1 MGNSVTET
9 RKKILVVAGE
19 ASGDILGANMIRAA
33 LELDSDLSF
42 YGVAGPRMQSVGCTL
57 LRPASDLAVMGLA
70 EVLRHLPRIWS
81 VYREIKG
88 ALHSKDMRPDVVV
101 LIDSPDFN
109 LRIAKMARKAGVPV
123 LYYVSPQVW
132 AWRRGRVRTIAR
144 DVDKLAALLPF
155 EPEYYAGLDIDVRY
169 VGHPLLDEAVVETSA
184 AEFRLQHGLERD
196 YPVIGLLPGSR
207 RNEIH
212 YALPAII
219 EAAKI
224 LKQRYPKAGFLLP
237 VASGLDRE
245 LLQQPIRAS
254 GLDVE
259 LVDDTIYTSVAACDV
274 VVAVSGTVTLQT
286 ALVQTPMVII
296 YKGSPFTYAIGKHLV
311 SISHFGLPNIVAGRR
326 VIPELLQ
333 HDATPEAIA
342 TEVECI
348 IEDPDYRDTMLADLG
363 EIRSRMGTPGCA
375 ERVARMVLE
384 LCQKGDFEKG

>member
-1 MGNSVTET
+1 MTER
-9 RKKILVVAGE
+9 RKKVLVVAGE

-33 LELDSDLSF
+33 LKLDPELEF
-42 YGVAGPRMQSVGCTL
+42 YGVAGPRMQSAGCSL
-57 LRPASDLAVMGLA
+57 LRPAADLAVMGLA
-70 EVLRHLPRIWS
+70 EVVRHLPRIWS
-81 VYREIKG
+81 VYRDIKR
-88 ALHSKDMRPDVVV
+88 ALIANDTRPDVVV

-109 LRIAKMARKAGVPV
+109 LRIAKLARKAEVPV

-144 DVDKLAALLPF
+144 DVDKLAAILPF

-169 VGHPLLDEAVVETSA
+169 VGHPLLDEAVAEISA
-184 AEFRLQHGLERD
+184 AEFRSQHDLEKAE
-196 YPVIGLLPGSR
+196 PVIGLLPGSR

-212 YALPAII
+212 YALPTIL
-219 EAAKI
+219 EAAQL
-224 LKQRYPKAGFLLP
+224 LKQRYPEVGFLLP
-237 VASGLDRE
+237 VAAGVDRA
-245 LLQQPIRAS
+245 LLQEPISAS

-259 LVDDTIYTSVAACDV
+259 LVDDTIYTSVAACDAV
-274 VVAVSGTVTLQT
+274 IAVSGTVTLQT

-333 HDATPEAIA
+333 HDAGPEAIA
-342 TEVECI
+342 TEIGHI
-348 IEDPDYRDTMLADLG
+348 IDDTDYRKTMLADLA

-375 ERVARMVLE
+375 ERVARMLLE
-384 LCQKGDFEKG
+384 LGEKGDFEKR

>member
-1 MGNSVTET
+1 VTER
-9 RKKILVVAGE
+9 RKKVLVVAGE

-33 LELDSDLSF
+33 LKLDPELEF
-42 YGVAGPRMQSVGCTL
+42 YGVAGPRMQSAGCSL
-57 LRPASDLAVMGLA
+57 LRPAADLAVMGLA
-70 EVLRHLPRIWS
+70 EVVRHLPRIWS
-81 VYREIKG
+81 VYRDIKR
-88 ALHSKDMRPDVVV
+88 ALIANDTRPDVVV

-109 LRIAKMARKAGVPV
+109 LRIAKLARKAEVPV

-144 DVDKLAALLPF
+144 DVDKLAAILPF

-169 VGHPLLDEAVVETSA
+169 VGHPLLDEAVAEISA
-184 AEFRLQHGLERD
+184 AEFRSQHDLEKAE
-196 YPVIGLLPGSR
+196 PVIGLLPGSR

-212 YALPAII
+212 YALPTIL
-219 EAAKI
+219 EAAQL
-224 LKQRYPKAGFLLP
+224 LKQRYPEVGFLLP
-237 VASGLDRE
+237 VAAGVDRA
-245 LLQQPIRAS
+245 LLQEPISAS

-259 LVDDTIYTSVAACDV
+259 LVDDTIYTSVAACDAV
-274 VVAVSGTVTLQT
+274 IAVSGTVTLQT

-333 HDATPEAIA
+333 HDAGPEAIA
-342 TEVECI
+342 TEIGHI
-348 IEDPDYRDTMLADLG
+348 IDDTDYRKTMLADLA

-375 ERVARMVLE
+375 ERVARMLLE
-384 LCQKGDFEKG
+384 LGEKGDFEKR

>member
-1 MGNSVTET
+1 MTQT
-9 RKKILVVAGE
+9 RKNILIVAGE

-33 LELDSDLSF
+33 LDIEPELYF
-42 YGVAGPRMQSVGCTL
+42 YGVAGPRMQSAGCAL

-70 EVLRHLPRIWS
+70 EVVRHLPRIWS
-81 VYREIKG
+81 VYRDIKRV
-88 ALHSKDMRPDVVV
+88 LNSKEARPDVVV

-109 LRIAKMARKAGVPV
+109 LRIAKLAHKAGVPV

-155 EPEYYAGLDIDVRY
+155 EPDYYAGLDIDVRY
-169 VGHPLLDEAVVETSA
+169 VGHPLLDEAVAEVSA
-184 AEFRLQHGLERD
+184 AEFRAQHDLEKAE
-196 YPVIGLLPGSR
+196 PVIGLLPGSR

-212 YALPAII
+212 YALPTIL
-219 EAAKI
+219 EAAQL
-224 LKQRYPKAGFLLP
+224 LKQRYPEVGFLLP
-237 VASGLDRE
+237 VAAGVDRA
-245 LLQQPIRAS
+245 LLQGPISAS

-259 LVDDTIYTSVAACDV
+259 LVDDTIYTSVAACDAV
-274 VVAVSGTVTLQT
+274 IAVSGTVTLQT
-286 ALVQTPMVII
+286 ALVETPMVII

-326 VIPELLQ
+326 VICELLQ
-333 HDATPEAIA
+333 NDANPEAIA
-342 TEVECI
+342 AE
-348 IEDPDYRDTMLADLG
+348 IERLIDDTDYRNSMLADLA

-384 LCQKGDFEKG
+384 LCQKGDFEKR

>member
-1 MGNSVTET
+1 MPET

-19 ASGDILGANMIRAA
+19 ASGDILGANMIHAA
-33 LELDSDLSF
+33 LGIDPELLF
-42 YGVAGPRMQSVGCTL
+42 YGVGGPRMQSAGCTL

-81 VYREIKG
+81 VYRDIKR
-88 ALHSKDMRPDVVV
+88 ALNSSDERPDVVV

-109 LRIAKMARKAGVPV
+109 LRIAKLARKSGVPV

-132 AWRRGRVRTIAR
+132 AWRRGRVKTIAR
-144 DVDKLAALLPF
+144 DVDKLAAILPF

-169 VGHPLLDEAVVETSA
+169 VGHPLLDEAEADTSA
-184 AEFRLQHGLERD
+184 VEFRTQHDLDKSE
-196 YPVIGLLPGSR
+196 PVIGLLPGSR

-212 YALPAII
+212 YALPAVL
-219 EAAKI
+219 EAAQL
-224 LKQRYPKAGFLLP
+224 LKQRYPGVGFLLP
-237 VASGLDRE
+237 VASGLNQA
-245 LLQQPIRAS
+245 LLQESINAS

-259 LVDDTIYTSVAACDV
+259 LVDDTIYTSVAACDAV
-274 VVAVSGTVTLQT
+274 IAVSGTVTLQI

-326 VIPELLQ
+326 VIRELLQ
-333 HDATPEAIA
+333 HEANPEAIA
-342 TEVECI
+342 AEIEHI
-348 IEDPDYRDTMLADLG
+348 IDSPDYRNSMLADLA

-375 ERVARMVLE
+375 ERVARMVME
-384 LCQKGDFEKG
+384 LSEKGSFEKR